1 MLGWYLLAVLLLVA
15 LGAIVYWLVVITEGL
30 FLGPRVVTWLY
41 DRTAHNYDT
50 IKQFDLEAER
60 FFVIRPLRQALVRH
74 PAPLVL
80 DVATGTGR
88 LPHFLL
94 QEPTFHGRIIGL
106 DASAPM
112 LALAAEK
119 LRPYRWRVTLVQQN
133 VTSLPLGPRT
143 CDAVTCLEAL
153 EFFPDDAAALR
164 EMVRVLRPGGAL
176 LVTRRRG
183 WEARLFLG
191 RYRSREA
198 FATLLTALGLVNV
211 RTQPWQ
217 VDYDLVLAEKPAS
230 G

>member
-1 MLGWYLLAVLLLVA
+1 MIGWYVLAVLLLVA
-15 LGAIVYWLVVITEGL
+15 SGAVVYWLVVITEGL
-30 FLGPRVVTWLY
+30 YLGPRVVTWLY
-41 DRTAHNYDT
+41 DRTAHNYDA
-50 IKQFDLEAER
+50 IKQFDAEAER
-60 FFVIRPLRQALVRH
+60 LFVIRPLRQALARH

-106 DASAPM
+106 DASWPM

-119 LRPYRWRVTLVQQN
+119 LRPYRRRVTLVQQSAA
-133 VTSLPLGPRT
+133 SLPLAPQS

-153 EFFPDDAAALR
+153 EFFPDDMAALR
-164 EMVRVLRPGGAL
+164 EMVRALRPGGAL
-176 LVTRRRG
+176 VVTRRRG

-191 RYRSREA
+191 RYRSRET
-198 FATLLTALGLVNV
+198 FAALLTTLGLVNV
-211 RTQPWQ
+211 RIQPWQ
-217 VDYDLVLAEKPAS
+217 VDYDLVLAEKPVS